1 MSYSTLNSGASRPPP
16 APGPLIADQAAALCA
31 LSQGAGGGGPEALL
45 GTSLPISI
53 TGMLHF
59 VPGAGEERRLQLTW
73 ASDPAATSKAN
84 MPTLPL
90 PPRWGGSLG
99 HAPFPSA
106 GWAVA
111 LTTWSNHRVLGV
123 HWLVGSTGPCILG
136 TAVRVRGLGVPKPTW
151 APLWGGS
158 QVPRDG
164 RGRNRFGLLA
174 VWFSHKVHSHL
185 EVCGSWARSS
195 PRPG

>member
-90 PPRWGGSLG
+90 PPRWGGFPGARPLSISWLGRGPDYLVKPPCPGRPLAGGQHWSLHTG
-99 HAPFPSA
+99 DSCS
-106 GWAVA
+106 GQ
-111 LTTWSNHRVLGV
+111 RVG
-123 HWLVGSTGPCILG
+123 GTKANLG
-136 TAVRVRGLGVPKPTW
+136 TFVGRKPS
-151 APLWGGS
+151 P
-158 QVPRDG
+158 QG
-164 RGRNRFGLLA
+164 RERKEP
-174 VWFSHKVHSHL
+174 VWF
-185 EVCGSWARSS
+185 ARSLVQ
-195 PRPG
+195 P